1 MLFALMLSFDIFLP
15 LLISLFASNLVFKRY
30 NVIPIMNIIAVERI
44 VVVAINPTSSLVKV
58 T

>member
-30 NVIPIMNIIAVERI
+30 SVIPIMNIIAVERI